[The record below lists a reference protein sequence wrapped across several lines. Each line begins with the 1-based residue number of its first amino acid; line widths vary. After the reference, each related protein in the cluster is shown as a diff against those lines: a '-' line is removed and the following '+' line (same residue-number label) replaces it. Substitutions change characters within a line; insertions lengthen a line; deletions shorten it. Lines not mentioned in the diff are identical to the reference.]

1 MLNKDE
7 VLSKT
12 ENSAEL
18 SDEEIAAAA
27 GGDSS
32 WTHTYIAPGAG
43 MRTHTYIPP
52 GAGMRFIKPDEI
64 RHDRYVIESS
74 VIDGTQKYIVWDLHQ
89 GVDIETGT
97 DLQYLKDKYGI
108 K

>member
-12 ENSAEL
+12 ENGAEL
-18 SDEEIAAAA
+18 SDEEVAAAA

-32 WTHTYIAPGAG
+32 W
-43 MRTHTYIPP
+43 THTYIPP

-64 RHDRYVIESS
+64 RPDRYVTESS
-74 VIDGTQKYIVWDLHQ
+74 IIDGTQKYIVWDLHQ

>member
-1 MLNKDE
+1 MLKDE
-7 VLSKT
+7 ILKKI
-12 ENSAEL
+12 ENGEEL
-18 SDEEIAAAA
+18 SDEELSAAA
-27 GGDSS
+27 GGGSAWEHS
-32 WTHTYIAPGAG
+32 
-43 MRTHTYIPP
+43 YIPP

-64 RHDRYVIESS
+64 RPDRYVIESS
-74 VIDGTQKYIVWDLHQ
+74 IIDGIQKYIVWDLHQ